1 MPRRVPIFQFP
12 NPPLLATMAAAA
24 IARMT
29 RGKASRA
36 AMQLARLGL
45 LWWSAEEIMS
55 GANWFRRLLG
65 AAAGAYSLATLKT
78 RAPERLD
85 EGVLRARDQDM
96 PGVCLASRARPIALQ
111 PEHRKATE
119 QR

>member
-29 RGKASRA
+29 R
-36 AMQLARLGL
+36 LV
-45 LWWSAEEIMS
+45 
-55 GANWFRRLLG
+55 
-65 AAAGAYSLATLKT
+65 
-78 RAPERLD
+78 PPDRLD